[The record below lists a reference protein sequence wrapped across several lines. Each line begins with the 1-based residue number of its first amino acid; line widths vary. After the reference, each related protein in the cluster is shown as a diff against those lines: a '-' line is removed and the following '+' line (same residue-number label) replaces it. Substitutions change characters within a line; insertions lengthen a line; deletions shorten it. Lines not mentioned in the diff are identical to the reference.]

1 MFKTSQIYR
10 NNLNKNMKSLT
21 TGKYIHIKKLCN
33 DNHHLQML
41 AIDQRPPIFNLIK
54 SKKKKYKFKDV
65 VDFKKQISLSLSQYS
80 TAVLM
85 DPVYSI
91 PNLITTSKCSGL
103 IITLEDHAFTEKGE
117 GRYSKNIKNWT
128 VEKIKKIGGD
138 AVKVLAWY
146 RPDADQKSVNHQKK
160 YIETIGKQC
169 EKYDIPFLLELLVYP
184 FKNEIGYSKD
194 YKEQLDKN
202 QNHIIDSVKEFSKAK
217 YKVDIFKLESPVDSK
232 YLENSKFTKVTENAF
247 KQLSKAT
254 KNIPWVMLSSGMS
267 KKSFFNCL
275 KLAYKNG
282 ASGYL
287 AGRTIWLDAFK
298 DYPNYQKIKKNLNKE
313 SANYVKKL
321 NALTNNNAQSL
332 ENYLKNKLIQKNSIN
347 FKNTYKGF

>member
-1 MFKTSQIYR
+1 
-10 NNLNKNMKSLT
+10 
-21 TGKYIHIKKLCN
+21 
-33 DNHHLQML
+33 ML
-41 AIDQRPPIFNLIK
+41 AIDQRPPIFNLI
-54 SKKKKYKFKDV
+54 SKKKRNYTYKDV
-65 VDFKKQISLSLSQYS
+65 VEFKKYISLNLSKHS
-80 TAVLM
+80 TAILM
-85 DPVYSI
+85 DPVYSLPSLI
-91 PNLITTSKCSGL
+91 PSSKSKGL
-103 IITLEDHAFTEKGE
+103 IVTLEDHDFIEKGK

-128 VEKIKKIGGD
+128 VGKIKRIGGD

-146 RPDADQKSVNHQKK
+146 RPDADQKSIQHQKE

-194 YKEQLDKN
+194 YKEKLDKN
-202 QNHIIDSVKEFSKAK
+202 QNHVIDSVKEFSKAK
-217 YKVDIFKLESPVDSK
+217 YKVDIFKLESPVDSSQ
-232 YLENSKFTKVTENAF
+232 LQNSKFTKITEDAF
-247 KQLSKAT
+247 KQLSRAT
-254 KNIPWVMLSSGMS
+254 RNIPWVMLSSGMS

-298 DYPNYQKIKKNLNKE
+298 DYPNYKKITTKLNKE
-313 SANYVKKL
+313 SVSYVKKL
-321 NALTNNNAQSL
+321 NELTKKNAQSL
-332 ENYLKNKLIQKNSIN
+332 EKYLTRKLIQKNSSK

>member
-1 MFKTSQIYR
+1 
-10 NNLNKNMKSLT
+10 
-21 TGKYIHIKKLCN
+21 
-33 DNHHLQML
+33 ML
-41 AIDQRPPIFNLIK
+41 AIDQRPPIFNLI
-54 SKKKKYKFKDV
+54 SKKKRNYTYKDV
-65 VDFKKQISLSLSQYS
+65 VEFKKYISINLSKHS
-80 TAVLM
+80 TAILM
-85 DPVYSI
+85 DPVYSLPSLI
-91 PNLITTSKCSGL
+91 PSSKSKGL
-103 IITLEDHAFTEKGE
+103 IVTLEDHDFIEKGK

-128 VEKIKKIGGD
+128 VGKIKRIGGD

-146 RPDADQKSVNHQKK
+146 RPDADQKSIQHQKE

-202 QNHIIDSVKEFSKAK
+202 QNHVIDSVKEFSKAK
-217 YKVDIFKLESPVDSK
+217 YKVDIFKLESPVDSSQ
-232 YLENSKFTKVTENAF
+232 LQNSKFTKITEDAF
-247 KQLSKAT
+247 KQLSRAT
-254 KNIPWVMLSSGMS
+254 RNIPWVMLSSGMS

-298 DYPNYQKIKKNLNKE
+298 DYPNYKKITTKLNKE
-313 SANYVKKL
+313 SVSYVKKL
-321 NALTNNNAQSL
+321 NELTKKNAQSL
-332 ENYLKNKLIQKNSIN
+332 EKYLTQKLIQKNSSK

>member
-1 MFKTSQIYR
+1 
-10 NNLNKNMKSLT
+10 MKSNNI
-21 TGKYIHIKKLCN
+21 GKLIHIKKLCN
-33 DNHHLQML
+33 DQSHLQML

-54 SKKKKYKFKDV
+54 KKKKKYTYTDV
-65 VDFKKQISLSLSQYS
+65 VDFKKNISLNLSQHS
-80 TAVLM
+80 TAILM
-85 DPVYSI
+85 DPVYSV
-91 PNLITTSKCSGL
+91 PNLIPSSKSKGL
-103 IITLEDHAFTEKGE
+103 IITLEDHDFIERGK

-128 VEKIKKIGGD
+128 VEKIKRIGGD

-146 RPDADQKSVNHQKK
+146 RPDADQKSIKHQKK

-184 FKNEIGYSKD
+184 FENETGYSKD

-202 QNHIIDSVKEFSKAK
+202 QNHVINSVKEFSKEK
-217 YKVDIFKLESPVDSK
+217 YKVDIFKLESPVDSSQ
-232 YLENSKFTKVTENAF
+232 LQNSKFTKATEGAF

-254 KNIPWVMLSSGMS
+254 RNIPWVMLSSGMS
-267 KKSFFNCL
+267 KKSFLNCL

-298 DYPNYQKIKKNLNKE
+298 DYPNYKKITTKLNRE
-313 SANYVKKL
+313 SVSYVKKL
-321 NALTNNNAQSL
+321 NKLTKKNARSL
-332 ENYLKNKLIQKNSIN
+332 EKYLTQKLVQKNSLN
-347 FKNTYKGF
+347 FKNIYKGF

>member
-1 MFKTSQIYR
+1 MGSDNI
-10 NNLNKNMKSLT
+10 
-21 TGKYIHIKKLCN
+21 GKLVHIKKLCN
-33 DNHHLQML
+33 DQSHLQML

-54 SKKKKYKFKDV
+54 EKKKRYTYKDV
-65 VDFKKQISLSLSQYS
+65 VDFKKNISLNLSQHS
-80 TAVLM
+80 TAILM
-85 DPVYSI
+85 DPVYSV
-91 PNLITTSKCSGL
+91 PNLIPSSKSKGL
-103 IITLEDHAFTEKGE
+103 IITLEDHDFIETHK

-128 VEKIKKIGGD
+128 VEKIKRIGGD

-146 RPDADQKSVNHQKK
+146 RPDADKNSIKHQKK

-169 EKYDIPFLLELLVYP
+169 EKFDIPFLLELLVYP
-184 FKNEIGYSKD
+184 FKNETGYSKD

-202 QNHIIDSVKEFSKAK
+202 QNHVINSVKEFSKEK
-217 YKVDIFKLESPVDSK
+217 YKVDIFKLESPVDSSK
-232 YLENSKFTKVTENAF
+232 LQNSKFNKATKDAF

-254 KNIPWVMLSSGMS
+254 RDIPWVMLSSGMS
-267 KKSFFNCL
+267 KKSFLNCL

-298 DYPNYQKIKKNLNKE
+298 DYPNYKKITTKLNNE
-313 SANYVKKL
+313 SVSYVKKL
-321 NALTNNNAQSL
+321 NQLTKKNAKSL
-332 ENYLKNKLIQKNSIN
+332 EKYLAENLIQKNSSN

>member
-1 MFKTSQIYR
+1 
-10 NNLNKNMKSLT
+10 
-21 TGKYIHIKKLCN
+21 
-33 DNHHLQML
+33 ML
-41 AIDQRPPIFNLIK
+41 AIDQRPPIFNLI
-54 SKKKKYKFKDV
+54 SKKKRNYTYKDV
-65 VDFKKQISLSLSQYS
+65 VEFKKHISLNLSRHS
-80 TAVLM
+80 TAILM
-85 DPVYSI
+85 DPVYSLPSLI
-91 PNLITTSKCSGL
+91 PSSKSKGL
-103 IITLEDHAFTEKGE
+103 IVTLEDHDFIEKGK

-128 VEKIKKIGGD
+128 VGKIKRIGGD

-146 RPDADQKSVNHQKK
+146 RPDADQKSIQHQKE

-202 QNHIIDSVKEFSKAK
+202 QNHVIDSVKEFSKAK
-217 YKVDIFKLESPVDSK
+217 YKVDIFKLESPVDSSQ
-232 YLENSKFTKVTENAF
+232 LQNSKFTKITEDAF
-247 KQLSKAT
+247 KQLSRAT
-254 KNIPWVMLSSGMS
+254 RNIPWVMLSSGMS

-298 DYPNYQKIKKNLNKE
+298 DYPNYKKITTKLNKE
-313 SANYVKKL
+313 SVSYVKKL
-321 NALTNNNAQSL
+321 NELTKKNAQSL
-332 ENYLKNKLIQKNSIN
+332 EKYLTRKLIQKNSSK

>member
-1 MFKTSQIYR
+1 
-10 NNLNKNMKSLT
+10 MKSSK
-21 TGKYIHIKKLCN
+21 TGKYVHIKKLCN
-33 DNHHLQML
+33 NNSHLEML
-41 AIDQRPPIFNLIK
+41 AIDQRPPIFNIIK
-54 SKKKKYKFKDV
+54 TKKKNYAFDDV
-65 VDFKKQISLSLSQYS
+65 VNFKKHISQSLSKYAS
-80 TAVLM
+80 AILM

-91 PNLITTSKCSGL
+91 PNLISTSNCNGL
-103 IITLEDHAFTEKGE
+103 IITLEDHAFVEKGR
-117 GRYSKNIKNWT
+117 GRYSKNINNWT

-146 RPDADQKSVNHQKK
+146 RPDADKKCIQYQKK

-194 YKEQLDKN
+194 YKEQQNKN
-202 QNHIIDSVKEFSKAK
+202 QNHVIDSVKEFSKAK
-217 YKVDIFKLESPVDSK
+217 YKVDIFKVESPVDSK
-232 YLENSKFTKVTENAF
+232 NLESGKFTKETHEAF
-247 KQLSKAT
+247 AKLSKAM

-298 DYPNYQKIKKNLNKE
+298 DYPNYNKITNSL
-313 SANYVKKL
+313 SSDGVNYVKKL
-321 NALTNNNAQSL
+321 NALTKKNARSI
-332 ENYLKNKLIQKNSIN
+332 EKYLANKLIQKKSIN
-347 FKNTYKGF
+347 FKNKYKGF

>member
-1 MFKTSQIYR
+1 MRS
-10 NNLNKNMKSLT
+10 NNI
-21 TGKYIHIKKLCN
+21 GKLIHIKKLCN
-33 DNHHLQML
+33 DQSHLQML
-41 AIDQRPPIFNLIK
+41 AIDQRPPIFNLI
-54 SKKKKYKFKDV
+54 SKKKRNYTYKDV
-65 VDFKKQISLSLSQYS
+65 VEFKKYISLNLSKHS
-80 TAVLM
+80 TAILM
-85 DPVYSI
+85 DPVYSLPSLI
-91 PNLITTSKCSGL
+91 PSSKSKGL
-103 IITLEDHAFTEKGE
+103 IVTLEDHDFIEKGK

-128 VEKIKKIGGD
+128 VGKIKRIGGD

-146 RPDADQKSVNHQKK
+146 RPDADQKSIQHQKE

-202 QNHIIDSVKEFSKAK
+202 QNHVIDSVKEFSKAK
-217 YKVDIFKLESPVDSK
+217 YKVDIFKLESPVDSSQ
-232 YLENSKFTKVTENAF
+232 LQNSKFTKITEDAF
-247 KQLSKAT
+247 KQLSRAT
-254 KNIPWVMLSSGMS
+254 RNIPWVMLSSGMS

-298 DYPNYQKIKKNLNKE
+298 DYPNYKKITTKLNKE
-313 SANYVKKL
+313 SVSYVKKL
-321 NALTNNNAQSL
+321 NELTKKNAQSL
-332 ENYLKNKLIQKNSIN
+332 EKYLTQKLIQKNSSK

>member
-1 MFKTSQIYR
+1 
-10 NNLNKNMKSLT
+10 MKSNNI
-21 TGKYIHIKKLCN
+21 GKLIHIKKLCN
-33 DNHHLQML
+33 DQSHLQML

-54 SKKKKYKFKDV
+54 KKKKKYTYTDV
-65 VDFKKQISLSLSQYS
+65 VDFKKNISLSLSKHS
-80 TAVLM
+80 TAILM
-85 DPVYSI
+85 DPVYSVPSLI
-91 PNLITTSKCSGL
+91 PSSKSKGL
-103 IITLEDHAFTEKGE
+103 IITLEDHDFIEKGK

-128 VEKIKKIGGD
+128 VEKIKRIGGD

-146 RPDADQKSVNHQKK
+146 RPDADQKSIKYQKE

-202 QNHIIDSVKEFSKAK
+202 QNHVINSVKEFSKAK
-217 YKVDIFKLESPVDSK
+217 YKVDIFKLESPVDSSQ
-232 YLENSKFTKVTENAF
+232 LQNSKFTKATEGAF

-254 KNIPWVMLSSGMS
+254 RNIPWVMLSSGMS
-267 KKSFFNCL
+267 KKSFLNCL

-298 DYPNYQKIKKNLNKE
+298 DYPNYKKITTKLNRE
-313 SANYVKKL
+313 SVSYVKKL
-321 NALTNNNAQSL
+321 NKLTKKNAQSL
-332 ENYLKNKLIQKNSIN
+332 EKYLTQKLVQKNSLN
-347 FKNTYKGF
+347 FKNIYKGF

>member
-1 MFKTSQIYR
+1 MSI
-10 NNLNKNMKSLT
+10 T
-21 TGKYIHIKKLCN
+21 TGKYIHIKKLCDN
-33 DNHHLQML
+33 NHHLQML

-54 SKKKKYKFKDV
+54 KKKKKYTYEDI
-65 VDFKKQISLSLSQYS
+65 VDFKKNISLNLSQYS
-80 TAVLM
+80 TAILM
-85 DPVYSI
+85 DPVYSV
-91 PNLITTSKCSGL
+91 PNLVTTSKCNGL
-103 IITLEDHAFTEKGE
+103 IITLEDHNFIEKGQ

-138 AVKVLAWY
+138 AVKVLVWY
-146 RPDADQKSVNHQKK
+146 RPDADQKSLKHQKK

-169 EKYDIPFLLELLVYP
+169 EKFDIPFLLELLVYP

-202 QNHIIDSVKEFSKAK
+202 QNHVIDSVKEFSKTK
-217 YKVDIFKLESPVDSK
+217 YKVDIFKLESPVDSSNLK
-232 YLENSKFTKVTENAF
+232 SSKFTKATENAF

-254 KNIPWVMLSSGMS
+254 RDIPWVMLSSGMS
-267 KKSFFNCL
+267 KQSFFNCL

-313 SANYVKKL
+313 SVNYVKKINL
-321 NALTNNNAQSL
+321 LTKNKAFSL
-332 ENYLKNKLIQKNSIN
+332 ENYLKNKLMQKKSIN
-347 FKNTYKGF
+347 FKNNYKGF

>member
-1 MFKTSQIYR
+1 
-10 NNLNKNMKSLT
+10 MKSLT
-21 TGKYIHIKKLCN
+21 TGKYVHIKKLCN
-33 DNHHLQML
+33 NNHHLQML

-54 SKKKKYKFKDV
+54 KKKNKYSYQDV
-65 VDFKKQISLSLSQYS
+65 VDFKKNISLNLSLYS
-80 TAVLM
+80 SAILM

-91 PNLITTSKCSGL
+91 PNLIPSNKSKGL
-103 IITLEDHAFTEKGE
+103 IITLEDHAFIEKDQ
-117 GRYSKNIKNWT
+117 GRYSKNIKDWT

-146 RPDADQKSVNHQKK
+146 RPDADQKSVKHQKK
-160 YIETIGKQC
+160 YIETIGRQC

-194 YKEQLDKN
+194 YEEQIDKN
-202 QNHIIDSVKEFSKAK
+202 QNHVIDSVKEFSKSK
-217 YKVDIFKLESPVDSK
+217 YKVDIFKLESPVNSNK
-232 YLENSKFTKVTENAF
+232 LEKNKFTKATENAF

-254 KNIPWVMLSSGMS
+254 RNIPWVMLSSGMS
-267 KKSFFNCL
+267 KKSFLNCL

-298 DYPNYQKIKKNLNKE
+298 DYPNYQKITKKLNKE
-313 SANYVKKL
+313 SVNYVKKL
-321 NALTNNNAQSL
+321 NSLTKNNALSL
-332 ENYLKNKLIQKNSIN
+332 ENYLKNKLIQKKSIN
-347 FKNTYKGF
+347 FKKTYKGF